1 MGAETQSAGTG
12 YNPAA
17 GMETVACNLC
27 GAESTSVVLPAN
39 TALADLRRA
48 AFACTSPDVGQHGT
62 IVRCNSCGLLYTNPR
77 PTDELLDSLYGDVE
91 DDVYLREEEARVAT
105 FRHSLLGVRKRASS
119 GRLVDIGCHVGTFLL
134 LARDAGFDVAGVEPS
149 RWAARYAREVRGLD
163 VRPCG
168 LEEAGFEPASFD
180 VATLWD
186 VVEHF
191 ADPKLE
197 LRRIHD
203 ALKPRG
209 LFALTTMN
217 VGALLPCVLRGRW
230 PWYMLMHQYYFTPET
245 ITRMLEE
252 SGFEVLAIEPHVRV
266 VYVRYLVS
274 KLKAYSKPLHRA
286 AEATVNLLRMGGL
299 RIPVNLGDQMTVYA
313 RRVKESEEE

>member
-1 MGAETQSAGTG
+1 MGAETKSAASA
-12 YNPAA
+12 YDPAV
-17 GMETVACNLC
+17 GMETVSCNLC
-27 GAESTSVVLPAN
+27 GGDSTTVVLPAN
-39 TALADLRRA
+39 TALADLRSA
-48 AFACTSPDVGQHGT
+48 AFACTSPAVGQHGT
-62 IVRCNSCGLLYTNPR
+62 IVRCDSCGLIYTNPR
-77 PTDELLDSLYGDVE
+77 PTDELLDALYGDVE

-105 FRHSLLGVRKRASS
+105 FRHALLGVRKRAAS
-119 GRLVDIGCHVGTFLL
+119 GRLLDIGCHVGTFLL

-149 RWAARYAREVRGLD
+149 RWAARHAREVRGLD

-168 LEEAGFEPASFD
+168 LEEAGFEPAGFD

-197 LRRIHD
+197 LRRIHG
-203 ALKPRG
+203 AIKPGG

-217 VGALLPCVLRGRW
+217 VGSWLPRVLRGRW

-252 SGFEVLAIEPHVRV
+252 TGFEVLGVEPHVRV

-274 KLKAYSKPLHRA
+274 KLEAYSKPLHKA
-286 AEATVNLLRMGGL
+286 AEATANLLRIGRL
-299 RIPVNLGDQMTVYA
+299 RVPVNLGDQMTVYA
-313 RRVKESEEE
+313 RRVEESKGS